1 MCTDMYL
8 KIFYKDAFF
17 KTFINNISVLFDSNI
32 LWLVYIWHFNII
44 QVSIHILFE
53 LFCFANER
61 SLLVRAGLVLL
72 EIKKKKFKF
81 GVEL

>member
-1 MCTDMYL
+1 MCTDRYL
-8 KIFYKDAFF
+8 KIFYKDTFF
-17 KTFINNISVLFDSNI
+17 KTFINNKSVLFDSNI
-32 LWLVYIWHFNII
+32 LWLVYIWHFII
-44 QVSIHILFE
+44 TQVSIHILFE

-61 SLLVRAGLVLL
+61 LLLVRAGLVLL